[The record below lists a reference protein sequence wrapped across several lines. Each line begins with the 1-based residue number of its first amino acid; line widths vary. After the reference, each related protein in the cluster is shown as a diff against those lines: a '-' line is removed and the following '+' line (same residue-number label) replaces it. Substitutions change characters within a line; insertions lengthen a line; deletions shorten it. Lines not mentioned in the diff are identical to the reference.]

1 MKSISPRLETIG
13 FPDRP
18 TSHVLVANS
27 FSFLSFDELMEVY
40 AESNAD
46 NTRFLYLEL
55 PMEERLAAVHQ
66 GFKDYLVSF
75 FEHPNNRC
83 FILFAQDLAVSALR
97 IKETADDQFLIE
109 GLETRKDMRGQGLAT
124 LLLQT
129 SIDHV
134 LAIHPNA
141 FFSSHASNLAS
152 VKVHRHAGFAIDR
165 SEEDGGAWM
174 SRNPND

>member
-1 MKSISPRLETIG
+1 VNPILQRIETIG

-18 TSHVLVANS
+18 TLRVLVANS
-27 FSFLSFDELMEVY
+27 FSLLSFDELMEVY
-40 AESNAD
+40 AESNED

-55 PMEERLAAVHQ
+55 PMEKRLAAVRQ

-83 FILFAQDLAVSALR
+83 FILFAHDLAVSALR
-97 IKETADDQFLIE
+97 IKETEHDQFLIE

-141 FFSSHASNLAS
+141 FFESHASNLAS
-152 VKVHRHAGFAIDR
+152 VKIHRNVGFAIER
-165 SEEDGGAWM
+165 SEVDGGAWM